1 MKSFLAFFC
10 FSLSALFAL
19 SPSLT
24 LSLAFTCLNRNS
36 TLLFLLPFPSTPWGT
51 SRAAI
56 RCDLMF
62 IVISLCAR
70 SRGDAA
76 ARKESKRRI
85 DGENSRSAEPPPSS
99 RRRSVGIRSL
109 ASASL
114 RRLLLPLSP
123 PQHVCTYQVS
133 RCEALKKQKTTL
145 SLLLKPHTQNRHSS
159 TSQQDARSRSR
170 AQAQVAP
177 PLAAL
182 GRQGLQEVAPR
193 LRVEEAVRRGIA
205 RQGHRAREDVSEG
218 SRWRRKETGGGGR
231 RGEKKAI
238 GGLAPPL
245 SLAFFNQRE
254 ERESKGP
261 RPLPPP
267 RALAPRCLR
276 LTPCSSSTSS
286 RPPRHSLATQNQ
298 TPNHDTKQKQRH

>member
-10 FSLSALFAL
+10 FSLFALFAL

-245 SLAFFNQRE
+245 SLASLFCLFQSERG
-254 ERESKGP
+254 EREQGTSPPPSPP
-261 RPLPPP
+261 RSSTPLPPP
-267 RALAPRCLR
+267 YSLQLFHELQTSTT
-276 LTPCSSSTSS
+276 LTSNAKPNPES
-286 RPPRHSLATQNQ
+286 RH
-298 TPNHDTKQKQRH
+298 

>member
-1 MKSFLAFFC
+1 MKSFSSAFFC
-10 FSLSALFAL
+10 FSLFALFAL

-114 RRLLLPLSP
+114 RRLPLPLSP

-133 RCEALKKQKTTL
+133 RCEALKKQK
-145 SLLLKPHTQNRHSS
+145 P
-159 TSQQDARSRSR
+159 
-170 AQAQVAP
+170 
-177 PLAAL
+177 
-182 GRQGLQEVAPR
+182 
-193 LRVEEAVRRGIA
+193 
-205 RQGHRAREDVSEG
+205 
-218 SRWRRKETGGGGR
+218 
-231 RGEKKAI
+231 
-238 GGLAPPL
+238 
-245 SLAFFNQRE
+245 
-254 ERESKGP
+254 
-261 RPLPPP
+261 
-267 RALAPRCLR
+267 
-276 LTPCSSSTSS
+276 
-286 RPPRHSLATQNQ
+286 HSLFS
-298 TPNHDTKQKQRH
+298 